1 MDLPHSPTM
10 MVALG
15 TQLLGLLILALP
27 VASVSWTI
35 THEDLFREP
44 REWFVHK
51 SRTAKRLLARKF
63 FYLVTCEYCFSHY
76 VSLLVVVLT
85 DFTLMYSDWRGYVLA
100 VFALVWLANVYM
112 SLFGRLRLDIRQ
124 ERHEL
129 EKSEGG
135 APHSQTGPHELR

>member
-1 MDLPHSPTM
+1 ML
-10 MVALG
+10 ALG

-27 VASVSWTI
+27 VASVTWTI

-44 REWFVHK
+44 REWCLHK
-51 SRTAKRLLARKF
+51 SKTCKRLLQRKF

-76 VSLLVVVLT
+76 ISIVVVVLT
-85 DFTLMYSDWRGYVLA
+85 GFTLLYSDWRGYVLA

-129 EKSEGG
+129 EKAEANSESK
-135 APHSQTGPHELR
+135 PRPR